1 MKIRARTADGI
12 TTVRLLITHPME
24 TGRRRDETSG
34 MVVPAHYIEE
44 LTLEH
49 DGKPVVRCRLT
60 TAVSKDPYFSF
71 QFRGGRPGERIRVNW
86 TDNLGNTESQE
97 GVIE

>member
-1 MKIRARTADGI
+1 MKIRTKTVDGI

-34 MVVPAHYIEE
+34 AVVPAHYIEE

-49 DGKPVVRCRLT
+49 EGKPVVRCRLS
-60 TAVSKDPYFSF
+60 TAVSKDPYFSLR
-71 QFRGGRPGERIRVNW
+71 FRGGRPGERIRVSW
-86 TDNLGNTESQE
+86 TDNLGKTESQE
-97 GVIE
+97 ALIE